1 VSSQVNL
8 LPPEV
13 LQGQR
18 YRRVTLMV
26 VIAGAVVLA
35 LVLAFFLL
43 QAQRLSSVNNQIEA
57 QQTTNNQIQQEIA
70 NLQKYQDLKTEA
82 ETKQALL
89 NAAYANEVSFSALL
103 MDLSRVTPSASYL
116 DTLAITIQPPAT
128 AGSTTATSPTTTGAS
143 FVGSMTFGGQAIG
156 FDTISAW
163 LTRLEQVNGWA
174 NPWMSTLNKQD
185 TNNAITFSG
194 SVDLTQAVVTQR
206 GSGGSSGAG

>member
-1 VSSQVNL
+1 MSSQVNL

-13 LQGQR
+13 LQGQK

-35 LVLAFFLL
+35 LVLAFYLL

-70 NLQKYQDLKTEA
+70 SLQHFQDLKTEA

-89 NAAYANEVSFSALL
+89 NAAYANEVSFSGLL

-116 DTLAITIQPPAT
+116 NTLAITITPPAT
-128 AGSTTATSPTTTGAS
+128 AGSTTETTTTATS

-185 TNNAITFSG
+185 TNDAITFSG
-194 SVDLTQAVVTQR
+194 SVDLTQDVVTKR